1 MRNERPILA
10 VFARLA
16 VVAIVVQAGTIW
28 ICARWFWTPMQLHY
42 LPTYFWSCLPVITP
56 DTVEVRLI
64 WKAGPHRKPELAAD
78 GDAVAAGNEI
88 GMALSPLARDAH
100 WTRLFEGPPEQV
112 STARLR
118 PVLADLVFDGERF
131 GDFLLLPELCCM
143 VMYCLVVIGWY
154 CLQWW
159 CRAVIAE
166 LAWQRRASTWEEL
179 CPILFAE
186 GVATLRRVGLG
197 VAALHRSASR
207 RRETHIAAPSTH
219 TCHAEPHAR
228 PPSFAFPLFG
238 VHNANNAGAHL
249 WSEQDEIE

>member
-1 MRNERPILA
+1 MRNERPILT

-16 VVAIVVQAGTIW
+16 MLAVLVQAGTIW
-28 ICARWFWTPMQLHY
+28 GCARWFWTPIQRHY
-42 LPTYFWSCLPVITP
+42 LPAYFWSSLPVITP

-64 WKAGPHRKPELAAD
+64 WKAGPHRKPELAAN
-78 GDAVAAGNEI
+78 GDAVSADNEV
-88 GMALSPLARDAH
+88 GMAISPPARDAH

-112 STARLR
+112 STKKLK
-118 PVLADLVFDGERF
+118 PVLADLVFDGESL
-131 GDFLLLPELCCM
+131 GGFLLLPELCGV
-143 VMYCLVVIGWY
+143 VMYGLVVIGWY

-179 CPILFAE
+179 SPMLFAE
-186 GVATLRRVGLG
+186 AVSKLRGVGAG
-197 VAALHRSASR
+197 VAALHRSVAPR
-207 RRETHIAAPSTH
+207 METRAAALSTN
-219 TCHAEPHAR
+219 TCPADSPVLR
-228 PPSFAFPLFG
+228 PSFAIPLFG